1 MKLVTFSGRGS
12 TRTTTRPDFSNDT
25 TCMQVYQAHFG
36 CTPVV
41 VPSYSDSRNRSQSYR
56 RPRCYNAVFTRAWHG
71 ARTSRPATTYCLV
84 CGVGAVSNRPAPQ
97 SRFQEVA
104 LLRGEQVEDIQ
115 VVAMLVRRCIAGD
128 AAAWE
133 EIVQTYNRR
142 IYNICYR
149 FAGSADD
156 AQDLTQDVFIKMYR
170 TLSSYDSSKGA
181 FVTWVTTITR
191 NLLVD
196 HFRKTKQDRMTDS
209 MDTTASDHE
218 DAQPLSEQ
226 IPDQSAP
233 PDARVRSREVSETVH
248 QALAKLSPELR
259 EALILRDLQDMD
271 YREIATVLRVPEG
284 TVKSRINRGR
294 AELARL
300 LQRTYRQ
307 VM

>member
-1 MKLVTFSGRGS
+1 M
-12 TRTTTRPDFSNDT
+12 
-25 TCMQVYQAHFG
+25 
-36 CTPVV
+36 
-41 VPSYSDSRNRSQSYR
+41 
-56 RPRCYNAVFTRAWHG
+56 
-71 ARTSRPATTYCLV
+71 
-84 CGVGAVSNRPAPQ
+84 
-97 SRFQEVA
+97 
-104 LLRGEQVEDIQ
+104 EDVQ
-115 VVAMLVRRCIAGD
+115 VVAMLVRRCLAGD

-149 FAGSADD
+149 FAGTSHD
-156 AQDLTQDVFIKMYR
+156 AEDLTQEVFIKMYR
-170 TLSSYDSSKGA
+170 TLSSYDSGKGA
-181 FVTWVTTITR
+181 FVTWITTITR

-209 MDTTASDHE
+209 IDSAATDHE

-226 IPDQSAP
+226 IQDQSAP
-233 PDARVRSREVSETVH
+233 PDARVRSREAGESVH
-248 QALAKLSPELR
+248 AALARLSPELR
-259 EALILRDLQDMD
+259 EAVILRDLQDMD